1 MPVPKEVLDEI
12 ALSQSEYEL
21 IVQRLGR
28 EPNEVELG
36 MFGALWSEHCGYKH
50 SKLLLKLLPTKGKR
64 VLTRVGEENAGA
76 VDVGDG
82 LSIVMK
88 MESHNHPS
96 AIEPFQGAATGVGGI
111 VRDIFT
117 MGARPIALLNSLR
130 FGPLG
135 EPHNRYLFNGVVGG
149 IASYGNCLGIPD
161 VGGEVFLSPSYSDN
175 PLINAM
181 CVGIGKSEKLVKARA
196 GGVGNVL
203 MLVGADTG
211 RDGLHG
217 ASGLASRTFEQERE
231 LRSTVQVGNPF
242 LEKLLIEACLEL
254 AETDWIVGMQDLG
267 AAGLTSASVE
277 SAARAGSGVEID
289 ISEIPRREQGMNPYE
304 VMLSES
310 QERMLIIVRKGYQ
323 DKVKALFE
331 RWELPSDII
340 GYVTGDGIAR
350 IKEGEKVVA
359 EVPVKLL
366 TEPPLYRLSCRKPTW
381 LRPLQNF
388 DLSTIPDLPPG
399 ECQPTLLKL
408 LACPNI
414 ASKHWVYRQYD
425 HQVQTNTAVPPG
437 GDAAVLRIK
446 DTKKAISLTTD
457 GNGRY
462 CYLDPYNGGAIAV
475 AEAARNLVCTGA
487 EPLAI
492 TDCLNLGNP
501 EKIDVYYQLKE
512 CIRGMARACRQLNVP
527 VISGNISLYNETK
540 DKAIYPT
547 PVVGMVGLIE
557 DVDRHCTSSFKDEGD
572 VVFLL
577 GSQDEG
583 GLAGSEYLEVMHG
596 SIAGRPFINLSL
608 EKRVQRCCLSL
619 IKEGIIKSAHDCS
632 DGGLAVA
639 LAECCL
645 AGDVGFRG
653 VWGIQGRID
662 AALFG
667 ELQSRIIVSV
677 APTRAIELEGRA
689 AQERIGLR
697 KLGVVGGK
705 RLIIEGLVDVP
716 LEQMAMMW
724 HNGLDWAL
732 RGLPKGGTDEPGR
745 CPSLD

>member
-1 MPVPKEVLDEI
+1 MPVTKQVLDEI

-21 IVQRLGR
+21 IVHRLGR

-50 SKLLLKLLPTKGKR
+50 SKPLLKLLPTKGKR

-96 AIEPFQGAATGVGGI
+96 TIEPFQGAATGVGGI

-161 VGGEVFLSPSYSDN
+161 VGGEVFFSPSYSDN

-181 CVGIGKSEKLVKARA
+181 CVGIAKSEKLVKARA

-203 MLVGADTG
+203 MLAGADTG

-217 ASGLASRTFEQERE
+217 ASGLASRTFEEERE

-277 SAARAGSGVEID
+277 SAARTGSGVEID

-310 QERMLIIVRKGYQ
+310 QERMLIIVRKGCQ

-350 IKEGEKVVA
+350 ITEGEKVVA
-359 EVPVKLL
+359 EIPVKLL
-366 TEPPLYRLSCRKPTW
+366 TEPPLYRLSCRKPKW

-388 DLSTIPDLPPG
+388 DLSSIPDLSAD
-399 ECQPTLLKL
+399 ECQPTLLRL

-425 HQVQTNTAVPPG
+425 HQVQTNTAVSPG

-492 TDCLNLGNP
+492 TACL
-501 EKIDVYYQLKE
+501 
-512 CIRGMARACRQLNVP
+512 
-527 VISGNISLYNETK
+527 
-540 DKAIYPT
+540 
-547 PVVGMVGLIE
+547 
-557 DVDRHCTSSFKDEGD
+557 
-572 VVFLL
+572 
-577 GSQDEG
+577 
-583 GLAGSEYLEVMHG
+583 
-596 SIAGRPFINLSL
+596 
-608 EKRVQRCCLSL
+608 
-619 IKEGIIKSAHDCS
+619 
-632 DGGLAVA
+632 
-639 LAECCL
+639 
-645 AGDVGFRG
+645 
-653 VWGIQGRID
+653 
-662 AALFG
+662 
-667 ELQSRIIVSV
+667 
-677 APTRAIELEGRA
+677 
-689 AQERIGLR
+689 
-697 KLGVVGGK
+697 
-705 RLIIEGLVDVP
+705 
-716 LEQMAMMW
+716 
-724 HNGLDWAL
+724 
-732 RGLPKGGTDEPGR
+732 
-745 CPSLD
+745 

>member
-1 MPVPKEVLDEI
+1 MPVTKQVLDEI
-12 ALSQSEYEL
+12 ALSQSEYES

-64 VLTRVGEENAGA
+64 VLTRVAEENAGA

-130 FGPLG
+130 FGPLR

-161 VGGEVFLSPSYSDN
+161 VGGEISFSPAYSDN

-181 CVGIGKSEKLVKARA
+181 CVGIAKSEKLVKARA

-203 MLVGADTG
+203 MLAGADTG

-217 ASGLASRTFEQERE
+217 ASGLASRTFEEERE

-340 GYVTGDGIAR
+340 GYVTGDGITR
-350 IKEGEKVVA
+350 ITEGEKVVA
-359 EVPVKLL
+359 EIPVKLL
-366 TEPPLYRLSCRKPTW
+366 TEPPLYRLSCRKPKW

-388 DLSTIPDLPPG
+388 DLSSIADLSAD
-399 ECQPTLLKL
+399 ECQPTLLRL
-408 LACPNI
+408 LAGPNI

-425 HQVQTNTAVPPG
+425 HQVQTNTVVPPG

-501 EKIDVYYQLKE
+501 EKDDVYYQLKE

-527 VISGNISLYNETK
+527 VISGNVSLYNETK

-583 GLAGSEYLEVMHG
+583 GLAGSEYLEVMRG
-596 SIAGRPFINLSL
+596 LVAGRPFINLDL
-608 EKRVQRCCLSL
+608 EKRVQQCCLSL
-619 IKEGIIKSAHDCS
+619 IKEGIITSAHDCS
-632 DGGLAVA
+632 DGGLAIA

-645 AGDVGFRG
+645 AGDIGFRG
-653 VWGIQGRID
+653 VWEVQGRID

-677 APTRAIELEGRA
+677 ALTRAIELEGRA
-689 AQERIGLR
+689 AQERVGLR
-697 KLGVVGGK
+697 KLGVVGGR
-705 RLIIEGLVDVP
+705 RLIIEGLIDVP

-732 RGLPKGGTDEPGR
+732 RGLPKG
-745 CPSLD
+745 